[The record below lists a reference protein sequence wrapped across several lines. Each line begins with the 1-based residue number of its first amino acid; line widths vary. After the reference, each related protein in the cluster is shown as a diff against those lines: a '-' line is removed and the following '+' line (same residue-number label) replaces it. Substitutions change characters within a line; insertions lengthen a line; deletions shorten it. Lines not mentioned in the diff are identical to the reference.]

1 MNEIDVATKTE
12 FAYRTLR
19 QEILET
25 RLRPGA
31 PLKLGVMREA
41 YGIGWTPLR
50 EALSRL
56 EAEHLV
62 ISSANKGY
70 TVAPV
75 SMEELSDL
83 TNARRLV
90 ELPMLAESI
99 ANGGEQWETALVAA
113 HFRLSRCKPPVENP
127 EELVI
132 TDWEERHEAFHLALL
147 SASKSQWLMR
157 FYVQIK
163 DQLRRHHRILAI
175 APGLAASKG
184 PGWRDSAAFHAL
196 SNALALEP
204 HTELMNAAL
213 DHDVELAV
221 GLLGAHIELTKQ
233 VFVAA
238 DFNDKADLGA

>member
-1 MNEIDVATKTE
+1 MDESDATTKTE

-25 RLRPGA
+25 RLRPGS
-31 PLKLGVMREA
+31 PLKLGGLRDT
-41 YGIGWTPLR
+41 YGFGWTPLR

-62 ISSANKGY
+62 TSSANKGY

-83 TNARRLV
+83 TNTRRLV
-90 ELPMLAESI
+90 ELPMLADSI
-99 ANGGEQWETALVAA
+99 ANGDEEWETALVAA

-132 TDWEERHEAFHLALL
+132 SDWEERHEAFHMALL
-147 SASKSQWLMR
+147 AASRSKWQMR

-175 APGLAASKG
+175 APGLAAAQG
-184 PGWRDSAAFHAL
+184 PGWRDSDAFHAL
-196 SNALALEP
+196 RDALALEP

-213 DHDVELAV
+213 DHDVERAV
-221 GLLGAHIELTKQ
+221 TLLSDHIELTKR
-233 VFVAA
+233 VFMAA
-238 DFNDKADLGA
+238 DFQNPEHGS

>member
-1 MNEIDVATKTE
+1 MDDSEVATKTE
-12 FAYRTLR
+12 TAYRTLR

-25 RLRPGA
+25 RLQPGA
-31 PLKLGVMREA
+31 PLKLGALRDA

-75 SMEELSDL
+75 SMAELSDL

-99 ANGGEQWETALVAA
+99 ANGDEEWETQLVAA

-132 TDWEERHEAFHLALL
+132 SDWEERHEAFHHALL
-147 SASKSQWLMR
+147 AASKSQWLMR

-175 APGLAASKG
+175 TPGLAASKG
-184 PGWRDSAAFHAL
+184 PEWRDSAAFHSL
-196 SNALALEP
+196 RDALAIEP

-213 DHDVELAV
+213 DHDVDKAV
-221 GLLGAHIELTKQ
+221 ALLGAHIELTKQ
-233 VFVAA
+233 VFSVA
-238 DFNDKADLGA
+238 DFSKPH